1 MKRLGIIGAGISG
14 LALAHLVK
22 KHFAVTVFES
32 NSRPGG
38 LIQCDRVNGHL
49 YHMVGGHVFNSKRQD
64 VLDFFWSFFDRDLE
78 FLKTDRN
85 AAILLGSHLI
95 GYPIENHIYQLGSE
109 SAHSIICEL
118 LHNRASPISAP
129 RSLGEFIEFTFGKT
143 MNDLYF
149 SPYNRKIWQRDAHS
163 IPLSWLQGKLPMP
176 AIEEILCS
184 NIFRQQES
192 EMVHSTFYYP
202 KIGGSQFLADRLSE
216 GLDIRYDFAIESVSR
231 QAGRWILNHAQEF
244 DYLVYTGNVRSFPK
258 IIDIEEV
265 SGRLKT
271 ELEALEYHGTTTVLC
286 ETPKNPYSWIYLP
299 NKEYPAHRMIMTGN
313 FSPSNTDGCTSS
325 ATLEFTNRVSDSEL
339 SETLA
344 KLSFPLKA
352 IAQKYTE
359 CTYPVQSEG
368 TRSLISRI
376 KQLLRPYGGF
386 LLGRFAEWEYYNM
399 DAAIGAAL
407 DLQQEMPD

>member
-22 KHFAVTVFES
+22 KRFAVTVFES

-64 VLDFFWSFFDRDLE
+64 VLDFFWSLFNRDQE
-78 FLKTDRN
+78 FLKAERN
-85 AAILLGSHLI
+85 AAILLGNTFV
-95 GYPIENHIYQLGSE
+95 GYPLENHIYQIDFE
-109 SAHSIICEL
+109 NARNIICEL
-118 LHNRASPISAP
+118 LRKKANLNPAP
-129 RSLGEFIEFTFGKT
+129 KSLGEFIDSTFGET
-143 MNDLYF
+143 LNNLYF
-149 SPYNRKIWQRDAHS
+149 SPYNQKIWQRDAHS
-163 IPLSWLQGKLPMP
+163 IPISWLQGKLPMP
-176 AIEEILCS
+176 KIEDVLCS
-184 NIFRQQES
+184 NILRQQES
-192 EMVHSTFYYP
+192 GMVHSTFYYP
-202 KIGGSQFLADRLSE
+202 KAGGSQFLADRLSE
-216 GLDIRYDFAIESVSR
+216 GLDIRYDCAIENISR
-231 QAGRWILNHAQEF
+231 QANRWILNHTQEF
-244 DYLVYTGNVRSFPK
+244 DYLVYTGNVRSFPQA
-258 IIDIEEV
+258 IDIEEI

-271 ELEALEYHGTTTVLC
+271 EIEDLEYHGTTTVLC
-286 ETPKNPYSWIYLP
+286 ETPKNSYSWIYLP

-313 FSPSNTDGCTSS
+313 FSPTNTDGCTSS
-325 ATLEFTNRVSDSEL
+325 ATLEFTNRVSDSEI
-339 SETLA
+339 SDTLI
-344 KLSFPLKA
+344 KLPFPLKA

-368 TRSLISRI
+368 TRSLISQI